1 MCFPL
6 SASLLAKNVDISEL
20 IMGGCTFG
28 THGMDH
34 LAQCLKELSSLK
46 VLDLSQ
52 DKIGS
57 LGAMHLGI
65 VS

>member
-1 MCFPL
+1 MCFSL
-6 SASLLAKNVDISEL
+6 SASLLAKNVDVREL
-20 IMGGCTFG
+20 IMRGCTFDA
-28 THGMDH
+28 HGMDH

-57 LGAMHLGI
+57 LGAMHLGT